1 MRPQLAVWM
10 LRVVATGLA
19 MTSLVFCLNQVLIQI
34 LRRDLERALSA
45 AGILDNY
52 DTLSTYLSSVTLIL
66 AFTMTCSISGCVL
79 SLVALYPTQKDNRT
93 QNNNVDSD
101 RGAMHHRDLPI
112 PNYTRP
118 ATPPPPYFLAIQL
131 SADMQPSQSSS
142 ELHT

>member
-45 AGILDNY
+45 AGILANY

-79 SLVALYPTQKDNRT
+79 SLVALYPTQKDNRN

-101 RGAMHHRDLPI
+101 RGAVHHRDPPI
-112 PNYTRP
+112 PNYARP

-131 SADMQPSQSSS
+131 SADMQPCQSSS

>member
-10 LRVVATGLA
+10 LRVIATGLA
-19 MTSLVFCLNQVLIQI
+19 MTSLVFCLNQVLMQI
-34 LRRDLERALSA
+34 LRRDLERSLSA
-45 AGILDNY
+45 AGILANY

-79 SLVALYPTQKDNRT
+79 SLVALYPAQQDNRT
-93 QNNNVDSD
+93 QSNNMDSD
-101 RGAMHHRDLPI
+101 GSPIHHRDPPVL
-112 PNYTRP
+112 NYTRP

-142 ELHT
+142 E